1 MATTNIATDIQ
12 NITGVTTANAGFIT
26 SAQKFVASKIP
37 KDLLGFA
44 KVKSGD
50 IDNGNHN
57 NDKLSTSKITDVVRD
72 GYLCTKI
79 TVEQAA
85 FANDSASLQKSTEKF
100 PTYTIIGDSA
110 GAKLQIHPTPTNS
123 KVANYY
129 FIDPTTIDDDT
140 VLMSAV
146 IYHSVSN
153 EYTKLA
159 SATVP
164 SFSSVSAPTTPTL
177 TSNSITFNETAPT
190 YSKPTVSLTGDISIS
205 DLSITSIAPTPP
217 TLQSNSVTFNQTAP
231 TYQKPVLTLD
241 TLTISDLSITSVSPN
256 TPSLSSSS
264 ISFTTNA
271 PSFTAPAMGNLD
283 FADTED
289 LITNEEDSEMLSA
302 RVSEINSKISEFSA
316 RIQESQAVFNK
327 ENTEYQAELQ
337 KSIENAKLSS
347 QDDAQQIQKYNAE
360 INDFQASVNKEIQ
373 EYRQNLEKELELWT
387 RKRTTD
393 LQKYQSDI
401 QNNLN
406 TFNEENAEYQAELQV
421 SIQNAQ
427 LSSQDDVQLLQ
438 KYSNDITV
446 YQNNVNKEIQQFSQN
461 TEKDIQLFTIKRN
474 TELQKFQ
481 NDIQNELNEFNKENV
496 AYQAL
501 LQKAIEDA
509 RLASQDDVQKI
520 QNYSSEIQEYQ
531 TQVNEELQKFAS
543 NLQKSQFYSA
553 ESKKYYDWS
562 VNEVTLYI
570 QNNSDIL
577 KATLAQQSRR

>member
-44 KVKSGD
+44 KVKSGN
-50 IDNGNHN
+50 IVNGNDN
-57 NDKLSTSKITDVVRD
+57 NDKLSTSKITDVVRN

-110 GAKLQIHPTPTNS
+110 GAKLQIHPTPTGS

-146 IYHSVSN
+146 IYHAVSN

-164 SFSSVSAPTTPTL
+164 SFSSISAPTTPTL
-177 TSNSITFNETAPT
+177 TSNSISFNETAPT
-190 YSKPTVSLTGDISIS
+190 YSKPTLVLTGDISIT
-205 DLSITSIAPTPP
+205 DLSVTSVAPNTP
-217 TLQSNSVTFNQTAP
+217 TLQSNSITFSTTAP
-231 TYQKPVLTLD
+231 TF
-241 TLTISDLSITSVSPN
+241 
-256 TPSLSSSS
+256 TP
-264 ISFTTNA
+264 
-271 PSFTAPAMGNLD
+271 PAMGSLD

-302 RVSEINSKISEFSA
+302 RISEINAKISEYSA

-327 ENTEYQAELQ
+327 ENTEYQAQLQ
-337 KSIENAKLSS
+337 KSIE
-347 QDDAQQIQKYNAE
+347 DARLA
-360 INDFQASVNKEIQ
+360 
-373 EYRQNLEKELELWT
+373 
-387 RKRTTD
+387 
-393 LQKYQSDI
+393 
-401 QNNLN
+401 
-406 TFNEENAEYQAELQV
+406 
-421 SIQNAQ
+421 
-427 LSSQDDVQLLQ
+427 SQDDVQALQ
-438 KYSNDITV
+438 KYSNDISL
-446 YQNNVNKEIQQFSQN
+446 YQNNINKEVQEYSQN
-461 TEKDIQLFTIKRN
+461 TEKEIQLFSAKRN
-474 TELQKFQ
+474 TELQKYQ
-481 NDIQNELNEFNKENV
+481 SDIQNELNEFNKENV

-501 LQKAIEDA
+501 LQKSIEDA
-509 RLASQDDVQKI
+509 RLSSQDDVQKI

-543 NLQKSQFYSA
+543 NLQKSQFYST